1 MRQLLCAWIVLG
13 LASPALATIVV
24 FGHHQGLNGQST
36 SPPGDQVLV
45 YDDFFR
51 FVDAFDTAQDARQW
65 DDVADLNGDGQV
77 DFDDFFDFI

>member
-45 YDDFFR
+45 YEVR
-51 FVDAFDTAQDARQW
+51 LVWR
-65 DDVADLNGDGQV
+65 DLGKLTQ
-77 DFDDFFDFI
+77 F